1 MVKLLSCGHALSLD
15 NLRCPMGVQWVSN
28 ACPMGVQCTSNGQEA
43 TSNEC
48 PPKPSTHEASEA
60 SPRYGL
66 KPAASICWHTS
77 SLGASAGYPAASSR
91 ASLRSHRRQTTF
103 TMSDWGSI
111 LDKHWTRIGHPLD
124 THWTSIGHPLDTHW
138 TPRKHSKIAKPLL
151 RTFLLSKPLI
161 VQPCAV
167 TR

>member
-1 MVKLLSCGHALSLD
+1 
-15 NLRCPMGVQWVSN
+15 MGVQWVSN

-66 KPAASICWHTS
+66 KPAASMCWHTS
-77 SLGASAGYPAASSR
+77 ALGASAGYPAASSR

-138 TPRKHSKIAKPLL
+138 TPRKHSEIAKPLL